1 MSTHLE
7 RANFAAIEGLEALA
21 NRLHQGEAFPEAD
34 FLQVV
39 AGVIRHD
46 MRLSKEQAIRL
57 KGLVDDLTEI
67 TVEAVDEP
75 F

>member
-1 MSTHLE
+1 MTHLE
-7 RANFAAIEGLEALA
+7 RTSYAAIEGIESLA
-21 NRLHQGEAFPEAD
+21 NCLHRGEAFPEAD

-46 MRLSKEQAIRL
+46 MRLSREQALRL
-57 KGLVDDLTEI
+57 KGLVDDLIEI
-67 TVEAVDEP
+67 PVKTVDKP